1 MIEKAL
7 DQGFLPDT
15 ISTDLTMTSATK
27 GPVWDLPT
35 TMTKLLHFGMALE
48 EIVRRTTA
56 APARIMGYEGTV
68 GTLKPGA
75 NADVA
80 VFGLREGSFELKD
93 SDGDFVTAKRRLLCQ
108 TTIKDGRIWYERP
121 AEGAALA

>member
-1 MIEKAL
+1 
-7 DQGFLPDT
+7 
-15 ISTDLTMTSATK
+15 
-27 GPVWDLPT
+27 
-35 TMTKLLHFGMALE
+35 
-48 EIVRRTTA
+48 
-56 APARIMGYEGTV
+56 MGYEGTV

-93 SDGDFVTAKRRLLCQ
+93 SDGNVVTAKRRLLCQ